1 MELNTKML
9 PRSFQKPRVYLTYV
23 RRQKTHL
30 FVFSLSYCIECKRTF
45 KALRSLQTAQHEG

>member
-9 PRSFQKPRVYLTYV
+9 PRSFQKPGVYLTYV